1 MRILLVMNGEYGSS
15 LGGALKAN
23 RVLLESMA
31 ARGHECAAL
40 TPALSMYGPGLGNV
54 GTGGE
59 GEVAV
64 GAVGP
69 TTVHRVRETT
79 PAGRLRLTNLR
90 AYLPRLTG
98 EIRPDLVLVA
108 SEDQAQ
114 VLFRA
119 TLQAAQGPVV
129 YIARSSWMLGVGPF
143 CFFPNGEAPG
153 LFARAAGIIA
163 NSRYLAG
170 YLERWAGGPAPRVF
184 DVPTYGAGPFPGPPE
199 EGFVTLINP
208 CVLKGSPLFLQLARA
223 LPEVRFAAVPTWGTT
238 AKDRAALESLDNVT
252 LLPPTE
258 KIDEIYGQTRIL
270 LVPSLADEAFGRVA
284 VEAMLHGI
292 PVLASRVGGLPEAKL
307 GVDHLLDVDPIR
319 GYTNRLDDRNIPI
332 PIVGPQD
339 PRPWIE
345 ALHGLLSDER
355 SYADLSRASREAAGR
370 YVAGLDSGPLES
382 YLRGI
387 AG

>member
-23 RVLLESMA
+23 RVLLESLA
-31 ARGHECAAL
+31 ARGHECAVL
-40 TPALSMYGPGLGNV
+40 TPALTMYGPAAGDAGAD
-54 GTGGE
+54 GE

-69 TTVHRVRETT
+69 ATVHRVRETT
-79 PAGRLRLTNLR
+79 SAGRLRLTNLR
-90 AYLPRLTG
+90 AYLPRLVG
-98 EIRPDLVLVA
+98 DLQPDLVLIA

-129 YIARSSWMLGVGPF
+129 YIARSSWMLGVGPL
-143 CFFPNGEAPG
+143 CFFRNDEAPG

-184 DVPTYGAGPFPGPPE
+184 DVPTYGTGPFPGPPE

-208 CVLKGSPLFLQLARA
+208 CVLKGLPIFLQLARA

-252 LLPPTE
+252 LLPATE
-258 KIDEIYGQTRIL
+258 RIDEVYGRTRIL

-284 VEAMLHGI
+284 VEAMVRGI
-292 PVLASRVGGLPEAKL
+292 PVLASRIGGLPEAKL

-319 GYTNRLDDRNIPI
+319 GYTSRLDDRNIPV

-339 PRPWIE
+339 PRRWIE
-345 ALHGLLSDER
+345 VLSGLLSDGR
-355 SYADLSRASREAAGR
+355 SYADLSRASREAASR
-370 YVAGLDSGPLES
+370 YVAGLDIGPLER
-382 YLRGI
+382 YLEGI